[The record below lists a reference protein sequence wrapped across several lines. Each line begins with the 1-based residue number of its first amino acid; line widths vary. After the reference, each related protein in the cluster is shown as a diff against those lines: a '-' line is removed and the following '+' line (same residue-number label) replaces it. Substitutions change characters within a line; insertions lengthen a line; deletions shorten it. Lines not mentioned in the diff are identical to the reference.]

1 MRIRLSSFFLL
12 LLHLLPCLGQ
22 LQERGSSSFQ
32 FTASI
37 YNATIYENS
46 AARTYIRTEDKM
58 GISLSKLGPLDIK
71 YLIESGDDEGL
82 FQAEEFVLGDFCFL
96 RIRTNSGSAAILNR
110 EVQDNYTLTVKATG
124 KGMLEASV
132 IVNVQIMDMNDLRPL
147 FSPTSYAIDI
157 PESTPL
163 GASVAQVFATDA
175 DIGSNGEFYYFF
187 KEDVEEF
194 AVHPTSGV
202 VSLTAKLNADKKSR
216 FALEVLAVDR
226 GMKVYGNS
234 GISST
239 AKLVISVVRINEFAP
254 TLNAVALYPLI
265 SDKEP
270 VYAIVTVE
278 DLDEGPNGE
287 IEWVAIIAG
296 DPQEQF
302 FFDRAP
308 LGNEYK
314 LKMSEPVN
322 WDKFPYGCNLTF
334 QAKDRGTPPK
344 LSNTQ
349 TVQLLVKKPQSVK
362 VSFEKKIYKTSIIEI
377 APPGT
382 IIETV
387 RISPRP
393 PVISYALSLT
403 SDSIYFIINPLTG
416 VISTAQQ
423 FTALSQ
429 ELFDLEVIETVSGMT
444 AKVQITVQ
452 DANNNSPV
460 FSSTSYEVSVNE
472 SIPIGTVILTVTAVD
487 DDKGDNG
494 CITYSIASLQ
504 PLPFIINQNTGELTT
519 SKELDFESSLET
531 YVFAVRASDWGLP
544 YRRESEVNVT
554 VQVLNINDNR
564 PLFERVSCKG
574 TIGRDF
580 PVGQTIIIM
589 SAIDIDELGLVKYEI
604 LSGNEQDVF
613 SLNPNSGML
622 SLQKTLTAISVKNEQ
637 FNLIIAASDGE
648 LLSEPTFVNIS
659 LVRGRMSARSFNCR
673 DTKVAQKLAEKLLKR
688 ASAISK
694 SKVDEGYTDLFSVNR
709 ETPQFE
715 SFPSDIV
722 VREDMPVGASVLQ
735 VNTND
740 GDTGFNGR
748 ILHAISD
755 GNIDSCFNID
765 MESGLIY
772 IYQPLDRERSDRYLL
787 NITVYDL
794 GLPQKSS
801 WRLLTVNIDDVNDN
815 SPKFSLESYT
825 AVVPENAAIGTEV
838 IQVTASDDDL
848 GQNGEISY
856 TLLTNTPLFAIN
868 SETGSVYVSS
878 QLDRE
883 SISDITLKIQASDK
897 AERGNQ
903 MFSETTL
910 RVYLEDVN
918 DCAPMFIPRSYSC
931 RVLEDLPIG
940 AVVAWLQTQD
950 PDIGSGGWVRYSLS
964 NDFNGTFKIH
974 AESGA
979 VKVAKDLDYEKQ
991 QFYNLS
997 VVAEDLG
1004 FPVKLRSESYLE
1016 VEVIDVNEN
1025 LNEPYFSEFAVRGT
1039 VKENSRHGTSVL
1051 QVTAQDGDKG
1061 RDGVIRYTMKARSGL
1076 GRFSIDEETGIYNL
1090 ILFGCVVCYVLS
1102 SLKTNKS

>member
-1 MRIRLSSFFLL
+1 MRICLSVLF
-12 LLHLLPCLGQ
+12 LHLLPCLGQ
-22 LQERGSSSFQ
+22 LQEPGSSSFQ

-58 GISLSKLGPLDIK
+58 GIPLSKSSTLDIK
-71 YLIESGDDEGL
+71 YSIESGDDEGL
-82 FQAEEFVLGDFCFL
+82 FQAEDFVLGDFCFL
-96 RIRTNSGSAAILNR
+96 RIRTNGGSAAILNR
-110 EVQDNYTLTVKATG
+110 EVQNNYTLMVRATG
-124 KGMLEASV
+124 KGGLEAYV
-132 IVNVQIMDMNDLRPL
+132 TVNVQIMDMNDLRPL

-157 PESTPL
+157 PESAFL
-163 GASVAQVFATDA
+163 GASVAQVTATDA

-187 KEDVEEF
+187 KDDVEEF
-194 AVHPTSGV
+194 AVHPTSGE

-216 FALEVLAVDR
+216 FDLEVLAVDR

-239 AKLVISVVRINEFAP
+239 AKLVMSVVRINEFAP
-254 TLNAVALYPLI
+254 TLTAVACYPLI

-302 FFDRAP
+302 VLDRAP

-334 QAKDRGTPPK
+334 QARDRGTPPR

-349 TVQLLVKKPQSVK
+349 SVQLLVKKPKSVQ

-393 PVISYALSLT
+393 PVVSYALSLT
-403 SDSIYFIINPLTG
+403 LDSIYFIINPLTG
-416 VISTAQQ
+416 VISTVQQ
-423 FTALSQ
+423 FTTLNQ
-429 ELFDLEVIETVSGMT
+429 ELFDLEVMETVSGMT
-444 AKVQITVQ
+444 TNVQITVE
-452 DANNNSPV
+452 DANNNYPV
-460 FSSTSYEVSVNE
+460 FTRTSYEASINE
-472 SIPIGTVILTVTAVD
+472 SVPIGTVILTVSAVD

-504 PLPFIINQNTGELTT
+504 SLPFIINQNTGELTT

-531 YVFAVRASDWGLP
+531 YVFAVRASDWGSP

-589 SAIDIDELGLVKYEI
+589 SAIDIDELGLVKYTI

-613 SLNPNSGML
+613 TLNPDSGML
-622 SLQKTLTAISVKNEQ
+622 SLKRSLSAMSVKNEQ
-637 FNLIIAASDGE
+637 FNLKIAASDGE

-659 LVRGRMSARSFNCR
+659 LVRGRMPARSFNCR

-688 ASAISK
+688 ATAISK
-694 SKVDEGYTDLFSVNR
+694 SKVEEGYTDLFSVNR
-709 ETPQFE
+709 QTPQFE

-722 VREDMPVGASVLQ
+722 VREDMPMGASVLQ

-748 ILHAISD
+748 VLHAISD
-755 GNIDSCFNID
+755 GNVDSCFNIN

-794 GLPQKSS
+794 GLPQRSS

-815 SPKFSLESYT
+815 SPEFSLRSYT
-825 AVVPENAAIGTEV
+825 AVIPENAAIGTEV
-838 IQVTASDDDL
+838 IQVTASDEDL

-856 TLLTNTPLFAIN
+856 ALLTNTPLFGIN
-868 SETGSVYVSS
+868 SETGSVYVSG

-883 SISDITLKIQASDK
+883 STSDFTLKIQAKDK

-918 DCAPMFIPRSYSC
+918 DCAPVFIPRSYSC

-940 AVVAWLQTQD
+940 AVISWMQTQD
-950 PDIGSGGWVRYSLS
+950 PDLGSGGWVRYSLPS
-964 NDFNGTFKIH
+964 DFNGTFKIH
-974 AESGA
+974 PESGA
-979 VKVAKDLDYEKQ
+979 IKVAKDLDYEKQ

-1004 FPVKLRSESYLE
+1004 FPVRLRSESYLE

-1051 QVTAQDGDKG
+1051 QVTAQDDDKG
-1061 RDGVIRYTMKARSGL
+1061 RDGVIRYSIKARSGL
-1076 GRFSIDEETGIYNL
+1076 GKFLIDEET
-1090 ILFGCVVCYVLS
+1090 
-1102 SLKTNKS
+1102 